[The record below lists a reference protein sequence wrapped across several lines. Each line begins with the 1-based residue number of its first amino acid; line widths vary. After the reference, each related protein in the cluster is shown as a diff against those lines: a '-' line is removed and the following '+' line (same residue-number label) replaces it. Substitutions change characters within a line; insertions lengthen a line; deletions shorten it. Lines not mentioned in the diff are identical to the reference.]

1 MRALRPTGRTIYFFG
16 ALGGLLFGYDTGVIS
31 GALLFIPNAFKLTP
45 FVKGAVV
52 AGLLLGAMIGAALAG
67 RLADRIGRRRLIIIA
82 AVVFTGGSLLAAF
95 SPTVT
100 VLIAARFII
109 GLAVGSA
116 ALVVPLY
123 LAEIAPTEVRGRIA
137 SLNQLM
143 IVLGILAAFIVNAI
157 LASSQDWRL
166 MLGLAA
172 VPSVV
177 LLVGMLLMPETPRY
191 LVHAGEEDTARGV
204 LEDLPGDERPAD
216 QIEEI
221 REVEEH
227 EENGAGLAGLLRA
240 KWVRPALVVSIGLAV
255 FQQLVGINTIIYYAP
270 TTLTNVGFGKTSAI
284 YANLIIGVIN
294 VGMTVFAIRMID
306 RWGRK
311 PLLLA
316 GVAGMVASLLVLGI
330 SLSVLPTPHHPGD
343 PAAIIT
349 LVCLATF
356 IASFAATWGPVV
368 WVMLPEVL
376 PLSVR
381 GTAMGVAVFGNWA
394 ANFLVSQRPTSL
406 SRRHSLRWS
415 QAWAR
420 GRCSSATRRWGS
432 SRACSSRSSWPRP
445 RVAASRRSKRT
456 FGARRADATASAPR
470 RDVWPPRGTAP
481 HSAWGEAR

>member
-1 MRALRPTGRTIYFFG
+1 MQALRPTGRTIYFFG

-67 RLADRIGRRRLIIIA
+67 RMSDRMGRRRLIIMA
-82 AVVFTGGSLLAAF
+82 AVVFTGGALLAAF
-95 SPTVT
+95 APTVT

-123 LAEIAPTEVRGRIA
+123 LAEIAPTQVRGTIA

-143 IVLGILAAFIVNAI
+143 IVCGILAAFIVNAI
-157 LASSQDWRL
+157 LASAQNWRL

-177 LLVGMLLMPETPRY
+177 LLVGMLFMPETPRY
-191 LVHAGEEDTARGV
+191 LVHAGEEDTAHDV
-204 LEDLPGDERPAD
+204 LEDLPGDEPPSER
-216 QIEEI
+216 IEEI

-227 EENGAGLAGLLRA
+227 EGSGGGLKGLLRA
-240 KWVRPALVVSIGLAV
+240 RWVRPALLVAIGLAV
-255 FQQLVGINTIIYYAP
+255 FQQFVGINTVIYYAP
-270 TTLTNVGFGKTSAI
+270 TTLTNVGFAKTSAI

-294 VGMTVFAIRMID
+294 VGMTIFAIKMID

-311 PLLLA
+311 PLLFA
-316 GVAGMVASLLVLGI
+316 GVAGMVTSLLVLGI
-330 SLSVLPTPHHPGD
+330 SLSALPTPHHPGD

-381 GTAMGVAVFGNWA
+381 GTAMGVAVFGNWG
-394 ANFLVSQRPTSL
+394 ANFLVSQTFPPLVSGLGPGPVFLGYAGLGVLAALFVKMFVAETKGRSLEEIEADLQRAAGTRRRRQEAPQQAAL
-406 SRRHSLRWS
+406 SR
-415 QAWAR
+415 
-420 GRCSSATRRWGS
+420 
-432 SRACSSRSSWPRP
+432 
-445 RVAASRRSKRT
+445 
-456 FGARRADATASAPR
+456 
-470 RDVWPPRGTAP
+470 
-481 HSAWGEAR
+481 